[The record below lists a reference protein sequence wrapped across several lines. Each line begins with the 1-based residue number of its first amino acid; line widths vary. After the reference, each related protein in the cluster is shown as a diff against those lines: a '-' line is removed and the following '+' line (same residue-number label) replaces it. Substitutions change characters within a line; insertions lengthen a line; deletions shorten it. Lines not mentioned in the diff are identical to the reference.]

1 MIGTLVEK
9 TLAAFEVRRQFG
21 QLLRGVEGRKDRI
34 IIEWHGKPAAVLVP
48 LEVYHQWLSQW
59 DRAFALMEQA
69 AATAGLSEDEA
80 EALAE
85 EAVSAVRAAKP
96 A

>member
-9 TLAAFEVRRQFG
+9 TIAAFEVRRQFG
-21 QLLRGVEGRKDRI
+21 QLLRDVEGRKDRI
-34 IIEWHGKPAAVLVP
+34 IIQWHGKPAAALVP
-48 LEVYHQWLSQW
+48 LEVYHQWRDQL

-69 AATAGLSEDEA
+69 ASTANLSEDEA
-80 EALAE
+80 DTLAE
-85 EAVSAVRAAKP
+85 EAVAAVRAAKP